1 VKGAKMTSSIAYN
14 IPVWLI
20 PLFAERKVIV
30 RCHDAAEMLSAFSN
44 CDRENLLYVQ
54 LLSLT
59 SDVELLGNSGVG
71 VPVDIVMHM
80 PASEFPRLYRQ
91 AKLLDK
97 HPVRVSI
104 PVVPGFSKAVK
115 VASALNFPIRLEF
128 SQPAAPLISEIAEV
142 LNTYLHYS
150 AVSQPIEFFHS
161 IFLSFYC
168 GEANSLWNVQ
178 EEDPAWVRYV
188 SENGHESL
196 SPHDFNHWPAADL
209 DDFVA
214 RLQEEMLAPGSECS
228 CCEFVEQCGCY
239 FKWPNKDYSCE
250 GIKSIFRELRTA
262 VDELKADLAV
272 ISIPEREVV

>member
-1 VKGAKMTSSIAYN
+1 MTGSIAYN
-14 IPVWLI
+14 IPVGLI
-20 PLFAERKVIV
+20 PLFSERKVIV
-30 RCHDAAEMLSAFSN
+30 RCHNAAEMLSAFSN
-44 CDRENLLYVQ
+44 CDAENLLYVQ

-59 SDVELLGNSGVG
+59 SDVELLRNSGIG
-71 VPVDIVMHM
+71 VPVDVVMHM
-80 PASEFPRLYRQ
+80 PATEFPRLYRQ

-115 VASALNFPIRLEF
+115 VASALNFPVRLEF
-128 SQPAAPLISEIAEV
+128 SQPAAQLIPEISEV

-188 SENGHESL
+188 TENGCETV
-196 SPHDFNHWPAADL
+196 SPRDANHWQSSDL

-214 RLQEEMLAPGSECS
+214 RLQQEVLAPGSECS
-228 CCEFVEQCGCY
+228 GCEFVNQCGCY
-239 FKWPNKDYSCE
+239 FKWPNKNYSCD
-250 GIKSIFRELRTA
+250 GIKSIFRELRAA

-272 ISIPEREVV
+272 VSMPEQEVV